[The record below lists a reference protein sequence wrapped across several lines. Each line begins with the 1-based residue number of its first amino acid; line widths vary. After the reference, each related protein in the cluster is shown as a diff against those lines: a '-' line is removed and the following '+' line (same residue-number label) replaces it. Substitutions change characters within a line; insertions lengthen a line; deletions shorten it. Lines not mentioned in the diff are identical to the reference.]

1 MFCEWMQHEL
11 QCLDCTYHE
20 TPLTEQGPLPSR
32 NTSFCDI
39 YNIILFVTR
48 LYIYTDMY
56 AYDDYLYICMITY
69 LRSEFCQEYNN
80 QVVMEML

>member
-1 MFCEWMQHEL
+1 
-11 QCLDCTYHE
+11 
-20 TPLTEQGPLPSR
+20 
-32 NTSFCDI
+32 
-39 YNIILFVTR
+39 
-48 LYIYTDMY
+48 MY